1 MTPVTAANGPASDLR
16 IPCVSYPEGMECPAC
31 RATVPDGARFCSDC
45 GHAVTVV
52 ADERRVVTVLFA
64 DLVGFTSLSE
74 GTDPEQVKNLVD
86 RCFQRLVAVVE
97 SYGGKVDKII
107 GDAVVA
113 LFGAPVAHEDDAE
126 RAVRAALRM
135 QEVLADATTDFGAAL
150 ELRVGVNTGEVLV
163 GALRAG
169 GDYTAM
175 GDVVNTAQ
183 RLESEARP
191 GEVLVGPATRES
203 TGAVI
208 TYDARGSLD
217 VKGRDEAVDAWVA
230 TGAALPPGYRRRRDD
245 GPLVG
250 RRFELAQLTAAIDT
264 AVTNRRAQ
272 FLLLV
277 GDAGVGK
284 SRLANEMATYARIT
298 HDAVVLEGRCVPYG
312 EANVWWPVAEALRQA
327 AGIEGDVADPAVRVR
342 LGEMVAKVLDRPGND
357 REVLRITEGLLHLI
371 GHEGP
376 LRDLDPGRAR
386 EEATGALLTVIQAF
400 ASQSPVLVVLADL
413 HWADADVLEFIDELM
428 ERLGRLPYVV
438 VGTARHAIHDRWSP
452 RPGRHNSAIVH
463 LEPLDRD
470 AACVLLDSLLGWEPD
485 DELRE
490 QLLGRAGGNPFFL
503 EELVTLLQ
511 DSGEVGRPRSPTP
524 TGDLAGLPDNLRGLI
539 QARLDALS
547 GEERFVLEDAA
558 ILGRRG
564 AWESLSIMA
573 AEYHGITDIGAA
585 LAGLAEK
592 ELLEVEDGRWGFRS
606 DMVRDVAYG
615 TLTKARRAAGHAGIA
630 KWMAQHGAGDE
641 APTTAMVDRIAHHYA
656 LAAELVADVGGAGTP
671 GVPEDIRDQAGTW
684 LELAAD
690 GALAAEH
697 HLVGLRLT
705 TQILG
710 LLTDEAGPHA
720 VSALIR
726 RARCGIGVRALDE
739 ARADLTKALAHAD
752 GRDDQVAYGEALVV
766 LGDLEMK
773 DGDAVTSREILT
785 RAAGILAAAGAEAVR
800 GEALRLRGMAE
811 LFMGDRDAATVS
823 IEEALAVAREVGNQR
838 EEAWALQNLA
848 WTAYEAGHADQAERH
863 LEASVAAFTAIGDT
877 GGLGWAQGLL
887 AWVKF
892 HRGEHADAEA
902 LAERLLPETRHRGD
916 KWAEGMLLLL
926 IASVRLWSGRAE
938 EAVGPS
944 EDAAA
949 CMARAGDLGMQVQAV
964 GTLARVLLAT
974 GRIDEGLAAVE
985 RAHTMS
991 AETDQ
996 PLGFAGLV
1004 VAVLSRVALGE
1015 PEPAL
1020 AALREVDVDGLDVE
1034 AIGQSDALLGVA
1046 LTFLQ
1051 DGQVERAATLLER
1064 MPGAPDPAAH
1074 PASASALALARSAL
1088 GDRTE
1093 ADRLAAGVLASRRAT
1108 YHDRGQALLATLL
1121 AAAAAGDRAR
1131 AAEWADQARTLAGG
1145 TQDRLLQTVVSVV
1158 VEEALGPGA
1167 AAGPRLP
1174 GVEAEG
1180 WRNVARLA
1188 LGATPLT
1195 RS

>member
-1 MTPVTAANGPASDLR
+1 MVTSPNGGSPPPAGAA
-16 IPCVSYPEGMECPAC
+16 VSYPRFMECPAC
-31 RATVPDGARFCSDC
+31 RAAVPDGARFCSHC
-45 GHAVTVV
+45 GHAITLV

-64 DLVGFTSLSE
+64 DLVGFTTLSE
-74 GTDPEQVKNLVD
+74 GNDPEQVKNVVD
-86 RCFQRLVAVVE
+86 RCFQRLVSVVE

-135 QEVLADATTDFGAAL
+135 QEILCDAATDFGAAL

-183 RLESEARP
+183 RLEAEAAP

-203 TGAVI
+203 TGDGI
-208 TYDARGSLD
+208 IYELRGTLD
-217 VKGRDEAVDAWVA
+217 VKGRAETVEAWVA

-250 RRFELAQLTAAIDT
+250 RRFELAHMTSAIDT
-264 AVTNRRAQ
+264 AITNRRAQ
-272 FLLLV
+272 FMLLV

-284 SRLANEMATYARIT
+284 SRLANELATYARIT

-327 AGIEGDVADPAVRVR
+327 AGIEGDVGAAAVRVR
-342 LGEMVAKVLDRPGND
+342 LGEMVAKILERPGD
-357 REVLRITEGLLHLI
+357 DADVLRITEGLLHLI

-386 EEATGALLTVIQAF
+386 EEATWALLTVIEAF
-400 ASQSPVLVVLADL
+400 AARSPVVVILADL
-413 HWADADVLEFIDELM
+413 HWADAHVLEFIDELM
-428 ERLGRLPYVV
+428 ERLGRLPYIV

-485 DELRE
+485 EELRE

-511 DSGEVGRPRSPTP
+511 DTGEVGQPRSPTP

-539 QARLDALS
+539 QARLDALTT
-547 GEERFVLEDAA
+547 EERSLLEDAA

-564 AWESLSIMA
+564 NTESLQIMA
-573 AEYHGITDIGAA
+573 AEYHGITDVTVG
-585 LAGLAEK
+585 LAGLIEK
-592 ELLEVEDGRWGFRS
+592 ELLEVDDDRWSFRS
-606 DMVRDVAYG
+606 DLVRDVAYG

-630 KWMAQHGAGDE
+630 KWLEHHGQGDRL
-641 APTTAMVDRIAHHYA
+641 PTAMVDRIAHHYA
-656 LAAELVADVGGAGTP
+656 LAAELVADVGASA
-671 GVPEDIRDQAGTW
+671 GVPEDVRERALVW
-684 LELAAD
+684 LEQAAD
-690 GALAAEH
+690 GALASEH

-705 TQILG
+705 TQILD
-710 LLTDEAGPHA
+710 LLEDEAGPQA
-720 VSALIR
+720 VSALVR
-726 RARCGIGVRALDE
+726 RARCRIGVRELDD

-752 GRDDQVAYGEALVV
+752 SRGDQAAYGEALVV

-773 DGDAVTSREILT
+773 GGDAVTSSEILT
-785 RAAGILAAAGAEAVR
+785 RAADILADVGAEALR

-811 LFMGDRDAATVS
+811 LSIGDRVAATES

-848 WTAYEAGHADQAERH
+848 WTAYESGLADVAEAH
-863 LEASVAAFTAIGDT
+863 LEDSIAVFTAIGDT

-892 HRGEHADAEA
+892 HRGDFVDAEA
-902 LAERLLPETRHRGD
+902 LAERLLLETSNRGD
-916 KWAEGMLLLL
+916 KWAEGMMRMLV
-926 IASVRLWSGRAE
+926 ASVRLWSGRAE
-938 EAVGPS
+938 EAVGPA
-944 EDAAA
+944 EDAVAA
-949 CMARAGDLGMQVQAV
+949 MIRADDVGGQVQAT
-964 GTLARVLLAT
+964 GTLARVLLAV
-974 GRIDEGLAAVE
+974 GRIEEGLDEVE
-985 RAHTMS
+985 RGRVLST
-991 AETDQ
+991 ETEQ
-996 PLGFAGLV
+996 PIGFAGLV
-1004 VAVLSRVALGE
+1004 VAVLARVALGQ
-1015 PEPAL
+1015 PEQAI
-1020 AALREVDVDGLDVE
+1020 AALEGIDVDGLDVA

-1046 LTFLQ
+1046 LALLQ
-1051 DGQVERAATLLER
+1051 DGQADRAAALLDR
-1064 MPGAPDPAAH
+1064 MGGAPDPEAH
-1074 PASASALALARSAL
+1074 PASASALALARAAT
-1088 GDRTE
+1088 GDRDVVERLLTGT
-1093 ADRLAAGVLASRRAT
+1093 LAARRAT
-1108 YHDRGQALLATLL
+1108 YHDRVQALLAGML
-1121 AAAAAGDRAR
+1121 AATAAGDDER
-1131 AAEWADQARTLAGG
+1131 AAELATQATDLASS
-1145 TQDRLLQTVVSVV
+1145 TQDRLLQTVVAVV
-1158 VEEALGPGA
+1158 TDEALGASAPTC
-1167 AAGPRLP
+1167 PRLA
-1174 GVEAEG
+1174 GVPAEG

-1188 LGATPLT
+1188 RDASPLT

>member
-1 MTPVTAANGPASDLR
+1 
-16 IPCVSYPEGMECPAC
+16 MECPAC
-31 RATVPDGARFCSDC
+31 RAAVADGARFCSHC
-45 GHAVTVV
+45 GHAITLV

-74 GTDPEQVKNLVD
+74 GSDPEQVKNVVD

-135 QEVLADATTDFGAAL
+135 QELLSDTASDLGAAL

-183 RLESEARP
+183 RLESEAAP

-208 TYDARGSLD
+208 TYAFRGSLD
-217 VKGRDEAVDAWVA
+217 VKGRAETVDAWVA
-230 TGAALPPGYRRRRDD
+230 TGAAVPPGYRRRRDD

-250 RRFELAQLTAAIDT
+250 RRFELAHMTSAIDT
-264 AVTNRRAQ
+264 AITNRRAQ

-284 SRLANEMATYARIT
+284 SRLANELATYASIT

-327 AGIEGDVADPAVRVR
+327 AGIEGDIEATAVRVR
-342 LGEMVAKVLDRPGND
+342 LGEMVAKVLDRAGND
-357 REVLRITEGLLHLI
+357 AEVLRITEGLLHLI

-386 EEATGALLTVIQAF
+386 EEATWALLTVIEAF
-400 ASQSPVLVVLADL
+400 AARSPVVVILADL
-413 HWADADVLEFIDELM
+413 HWADAQVLDFIDELM

-470 AACVLLDSLLGWEPD
+470 AACVLLDSLLGWEPG

-490 QLLGRAGGNPFFL
+490 QLLDRAGGNPFFL

-511 DSGEVGRPRSPTP
+511 DTGEVRQPRSFTP
-524 TGDLAGLPDNLRGLI
+524 SGDLAGLPDNLRGLI
-539 QARLDALS
+539 QARLDALTV
-547 GEERFVLEDAA
+547 EERALLEDAA

-564 AWESLSIMA
+564 GRESLQIMA
-573 AEYHGITDIGAA
+573 TEYHGITDIDPA
-585 LAGLAEK
+585 LVGLAEK
-592 ELLEVEDGRWGFRS
+592 ELFEVDDERWSFRS
-606 DMVRDVAYG
+606 DLVRDVAYG

-630 KWMAQHGAGDE
+630 KWLEHHGTGDR
-641 APTTAMVDRIAHHYA
+641 APTAMVDRIAHHYA
-656 LAAELVADVGGAGTP
+656 LAAELVGDVGASA
-671 GVPEDIRDQAGTW
+671 GVPEDVRERALLW
-684 LELAAD
+684 LERATE
-690 GALAAEH
+690 GALASEH

-705 TQILG
+705 TQILD
-710 LLTDEAGPHA
+710 LLDDEGGPQA

-726 RARCGIGVRALDE
+726 RARCGIGVRELDD

-752 GRDDQVAYGEALVV
+752 SRGDMAAYGEALVV

-773 DGDAVTSREILT
+773 AGDAVTSREILT
-785 RAAGILAAAGAEAVR
+785 KAADILADAGAEAVR

-811 LFMGDRDAATVS
+811 LFLGEREAATHS
-823 IEEALAVAREVGNQR
+823 IEAALAVAREVGNQR

-848 WTAYEAGHADQAERH
+848 WTAYESGHAEVAEAH
-863 LEASVAAFTAIGDT
+863 LEASVAVFTAIGDT

-892 HRGEHADAEA
+892 HRGDFADAEA
-902 LAERLLPETRHRGD
+902 LAERLLPETGHRGD
-916 KWAEGMLLLL
+916 MWAVGMLRML

-938 EAVGPS
+938 EALAPA
-944 EDAAA
+944 EEALAA
-949 CMARAGDLGMQVQAV
+949 MDRADDRGGQVQATSTV
-964 GTLARVLLAT
+964 ARVLVAT
-974 GRIDEGLAAVE
+974 GRIDEGLAAME
-985 RAHTMS
+985 RARDLG

-996 PLGFAGLV
+996 PMGFAGRV
-1004 VAVLSRVALGE
+1004 VAVLTHVALGH
-1015 PEPAL
+1015 PDAAI
-1020 AALREVDVDGLDVE
+1020 AALDGIDVEGLDVA

-1046 LTFLQ
+1046 LALLQ
-1051 DGQVERAATLLER
+1051 DGQSERAAALLDR
-1064 MPGAPDPAAH
+1064 MGGAPDPDAH
-1074 PASASALALARSAL
+1074 PASASALALARAAT
-1088 GDRTE
+1088 GDRDAVE
-1093 ADRLAAGVLASRRAT
+1093 RLMAGVTASRRAT
-1108 YHDRGQALLATLL
+1108 YHDRAQALLAGML
-1121 AAAAAGDRAR
+1121 AAAAGGDEAR
-1131 AAEWADQARTLAGG
+1131 AADLAAQATDLVGG
-1145 TQDRLLQTVVSVV
+1145 TQDRLLQTVVSTMA
-1158 VEEALGPGA
+1158 EEALGA
-1167 AAGPRLP
+1167 AAPAGTRLG
-1174 GVEAEG
+1174 GVPVEG

-1188 LGATPLT
+1188 LGASPLT